1 MDLDSIM
8 LSELSPA
15 KEDKYLHEKSKKNSI
30 SLKQRVEKWL
40 PGAEV

>member
-8 LSELSPA
+8 LSELNLT
-15 KEDKYLHEKSKKNSI
+15 KKDKYLHVKSKIKSV